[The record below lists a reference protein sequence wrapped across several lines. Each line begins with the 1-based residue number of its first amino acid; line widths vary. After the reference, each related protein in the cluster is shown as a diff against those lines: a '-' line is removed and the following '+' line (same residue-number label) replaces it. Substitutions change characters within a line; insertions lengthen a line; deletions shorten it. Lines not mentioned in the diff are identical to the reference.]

1 MKNLYI
7 NYKILNNNN
16 SDNNNNK
23 LIIENSITSWD

>member
-23 LIIENSITSWD
+23 LIIENSITS